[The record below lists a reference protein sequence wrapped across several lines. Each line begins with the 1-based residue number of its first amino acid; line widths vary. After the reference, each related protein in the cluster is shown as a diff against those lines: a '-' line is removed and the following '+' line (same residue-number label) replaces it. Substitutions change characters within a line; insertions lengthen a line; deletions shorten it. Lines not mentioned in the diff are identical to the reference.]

1 MRVLAQC
8 GGQTSPNRILENVAG
23 NSFYVVLVAH
33 DPFVIAFLP
42 ERPTECERLR
52 RARTLLR
59 EFAKPSQISAVAR
72 SLDEK
77 MDMVRHEAVRKNLEA
92 LVSGGTTHL
101 RQRLVDPRSISKAAA
116 SLPR

>member
-33 DPFVIAFLP
+33 DTFVIAFLP
-42 ERPTECERLR
+42 ERPTEFERVR

-59 EFAKPSQISAVAR
+59 EFAKPSQISAVGR
-72 SLDEK
+72 GLDDK
-77 MDMVRHEAVRKNLEA
+77 VDMVRHEAVRKNLEA
-92 LVSGGTTHL
+92 LVGRGTTNL
-101 RQRLVDPRSISKAAA
+101 RQGLVDARSISE
-116 SLPR
+116 